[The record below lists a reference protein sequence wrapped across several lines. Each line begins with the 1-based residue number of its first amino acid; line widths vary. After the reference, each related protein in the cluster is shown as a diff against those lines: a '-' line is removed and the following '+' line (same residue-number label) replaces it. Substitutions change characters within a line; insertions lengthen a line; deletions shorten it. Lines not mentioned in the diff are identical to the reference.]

1 MKVAFDYIKITP
13 KNYLGMPMAGY
24 ELQDP
29 CSGLLD
35 DLHAYGILLETTKSS
50 GGKKFLLLI
59 SLDLLKL
66 PLSIANYIKNKLVS
80 DYGYLKP
87 ENILIHST
95 HTHAA
100 PDLTGEFYYSGS
112 FLKGA
117 MFGMNRNDK
126 YILYLTHRVVKMVKN
141 LFYKLTPCKIAWT
154 KKPFN
159 PDIVVNRRH
168 PTRRTKPE
176 LGVISFR
183 NSTNNDMIGIL
194 INYACHPT
202 TLSFKNSKMSADY
215 PGRIMNKIRE
225 LTNDSIKAVYFN
237 GPAGDLNPITTYNVD
252 YETLDQNLDPIYDQ
266 LGNYSH
272 TTKLGNIIAQ
282 EALNIANSIDNND
295 YFEDMKFDSKVRDL
309 WLPLKDYKYFKKT
322 WFHNKLYHAIKKF
335 LILPIMTINSANSN
349 FKAFITKQRGIRT
362 YCHTKI
368 QYIELSVHSKT
379 NSNKLSLTAVPGELF
394 EDLGKLLVKY
404 SPTGNENSF
413 IFQNTNDWIAYLF
426 SFTEYSEYG
435 GYEPVA
441 SVGPQVGE
449 YISRN
454 ILNLFNE
461 IREK

>member
-1 MKVAFDYIKITP
+1 MKVAFDNIKITP

-35 DLHAYGILLETTKSS
+35 DLSAYGILLETLNSNKD
-50 GGKKFLLLI
+50 KKYLLLI

-66 PLSIANYIKNKLVS
+66 PLSIANYIKNELAKENAS
-80 DYGYLKP
+80 LKP

-100 PDLTGEFYYSGS
+100 PDLTGEFYFSGS

-126 YILYLTHRVVKMVKN
+126 YILFLTHRVVKMVKS
-141 LFYKLTPCKIAWT
+141 LFNKLTPCKIAWS

-176 LGVISFR
+176 LGVITFR
-183 NSTNNDMIGIL
+183 RTSNNEMIGIL

-215 PGRIMNKIRE
+215 PGRIMNKMRE

-266 LGNYSH
+266 LGDYSH
-272 TTKLGNIIAQ
+272 TNKLGNIIAQ
-282 EALNIANSIDNND
+282 EALKLGNSIDNND
-295 YFEDMKFDSKVRDL
+295 YFEDMEFDSKVRDL

-322 WFHNKLYHAIKKF
+322 WFHNKLYHAIKKY

-349 FKAFITKQRGIRT
+349 FKAFITKRRGIRT

-368 QYIELSVHSKT
+368 QYIEFNVHSKT
-379 NSNKLSLTAVPGELF
+379 NSNRLSIVTVPGELF
-394 EDLGKLLVKY
+394 EDLGKLLIKY
-404 SPTGNENSF
+404 SPTGNNNTF

-435 GYEPVA
+435 GYEPIA
-441 SVGPQVGE
+441 SVGPQIGE
-449 YISRN
+449 HISRN
-454 ILNLFNE
+454 LLNLFNE
-461 IREK
+461 TRDK